1 MSGID
6 AITTIRAQFPEAQI
20 IVMRIY
26 PGDVRHARL
35 KSGCTATF

>member
-20 IVMRIY
+20 IVPTIY

-35 KSGCTATF
+35 KSACTATF

>member
-20 IVMRIY
+20 IALRIY
-26 PGDVRHARL
+26 PGDV
-35 KSGCTATF
+35 

>member
-6 AITTIRAQFPEAQI
+6 AITTIRVQSPEAQI

-35 KSGCTATF
+35 KSACTATF